1 MRVTNLVATYCFKNR
16 KWIRGEEKQAVMLD
30 GFGMKRVPQHLLS
43 RCPGFSV
50 RSNWGKKPAAC
61 QGGFIN
67 NPTGPPANPLK
78 VQLYKQQYKFLVCEV
93 IPGRW
98 ALFTEQHEARST
110 Q

>member
-1 MRVTNLVATYCFKNR
+1 MDQG
-16 KWIRGEEKQAVMLD
+16 RGKASGYAGWLWNEKT
-30 GFGMKRVPQHLLS
+30 RVPQHLL
-43 RCPGFSV
+43 SV

-78 VQLYKQQYKFLVCEV
+78 VQLYKQQYKFLVCGV

-98 ALFTEQHEARST
+98 ALFTEQHAARST